1 MMTVKVG
8 EVIVEVL
15 KHEQGPTEDQG
26 ETTFKITHCILF
38 F

>member
-15 KHEQGPTEDQG
+15 KNEQGPTEDPRRDHIQDYS
-26 ETTFKITHCILF
+26 LYPF